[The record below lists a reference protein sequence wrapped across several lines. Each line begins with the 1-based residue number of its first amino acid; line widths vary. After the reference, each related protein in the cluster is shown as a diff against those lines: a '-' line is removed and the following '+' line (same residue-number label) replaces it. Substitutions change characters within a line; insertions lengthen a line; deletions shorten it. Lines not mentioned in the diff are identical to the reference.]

1 MPSKFKNAIG
11 QDQKEIFTDCN
22 VSTAS
27 TEGRLIA
34 INCNFLAMA
43 WSNMGEIVIV
53 DSSKPCRMKLEQPRI
68 KGRRSN
74 VLDLE
79 FSPFSNDLL
88 ASTYDDCAVL
98 LHKVP
103 EGGLTTHL
111 TKEIQI
117 YHKHTKKVPFV
128 TFNPIASDVV
138 SSGAFSGE
146 IHIWNA
152 LKAET
157 YCELKADD
165 TPTCLQWSPNGA
177 CIGCTTKNKFLNI
190 FDARSKNMVFKKQ
203 ITEGFQAT
211 KFTFVDDEKI
221 AVVGWNKLGNKEL
234 KLWDIKNQ
242 DKEFALYKIDN
253 GKTVSTPFVDRESQL
268 LYVIGKGEA
277 STHIF
282 DYSEGKLIKGIN
294 YSSKEPSIC
303 SVMFE
308 RKCLDYNKLEVDRFA
323 RYVNSHKVYYVSF
336 SIPRR
341 NPGFDPTLY
350 PPVAVG
356 EPSLTYDDWV
366 GGKNGEPIKKPIDTI
381 DNRFVSKVVE
391 PKPKEPETQKVTE
404 TKSSQNQDDK
414 VKELQAKLDEL
425 ASKYNNLT
433 EENALLKKEL
443 EKLG

>member
-1 MPSKFKNAIG
+1 MNSTNTILSSHNNSIELFNTYYKKRMRSKRPKNAHLNP
-11 QDQKEIFTDCN
+11 KLKKKK
-22 VSTAS
+22 SKS
-27 TEGRLIA
+27 LIKA
-34 INCNFLAMA
+34 PDF
-43 WSNMGEIVIV
+43 
-53 DSSKPCRMKLEQPRI
+53 SKSLSRE
-68 KGRRSN
+68 
-74 VLDLE
+74 
-79 FSPFSNDLL
+79 
-88 ASTYDDCAVL
+88 T
-98 LHKVP
+98 
-103 EGGLTTHL
+103 
-111 TKEIQI
+111 
-117 YHKHTKKVPFV
+117 TKKIKDQSETVIPYLIPDYTQV
-128 TFNPIASDVV
+128 RERPIMMV
-138 SSGAFSGE
+138 SY
-146 IHIWNA
+146 N
-152 LKAET
+152 KR
-157 YCELKADD
+157 KKV
-165 TPTCLQWSPNGA
+165 
-177 CIGCTTKNKFLNI
+177 KNKNTI
-190 FDARSKNMVFKKQ
+190 TSK
-203 ITEGFQAT
+203 
-211 KFTFVDDEKI
+211 
-221 AVVGWNKLGNKEL
+221 
-234 KLWDIKNQ
+234 
-242 DKEFALYKIDN
+242 
-253 GKTVSTPFVDRESQL
+253 
-268 LYVIGKGEA
+268 
-277 STHIF
+277 
-282 DYSEGKLIKGIN
+282 IKGIN

-391 PKPKEPETQKVTE
+391 PKPKEPENQKVTE